1 MVDLILNQLDSPP
14 IDALPVEIAERKGRG
29 HPDTIC
35 DALAEELS
43 GALSRFYLERFGSVL
58 HHNVDKVLL
67 CAGVARPAFAGG
79 EILEPIDVYIC
90 GRATRD
96 LGGVR
101 VPIEELADAAC
112 RTWLREH
119 IHGLDPDRHVRL
131 HLLVRPG
138 SPELVELFLRR
149 RAGAPPLANDSAV
162 GVGFAPFSHLERTI
176 LAVEQELNSA
186 EVKATSPEL
195 GEDVK
200 VLGIRQRGRM
210 DLTIACA
217 VIGRHVETLSDYV
230 DAKERAK
237 RIARNAAR
245 DATDLDIVAAVNTAD
260 GLTAGSI
267 YLTVTG
273 TSAESGDDGQA
284 GRGNRPNGLITPC
297 RPMSLESA
305 AGKNP
310 VNHPGKLYHMA
321 AGRIAAAVV
330 QRIEGISA
338 AECYLASQIGRPITD
353 PQLAAVRVRLAE
365 RGPPD
370 RVAGPVQE
378 IVEAELDLLPTY
390 WREAVPQ
397 A

>member
-1 MVDLILNQLDSPP
+1 MDLILNELDSPP
-14 IDALPVEIAERKGRG
+14 IDALPVEIAERKGLG

-101 VPIEELADAAC
+101 VPIEELADATC

-149 RAGAPPLANDSAV
+149 REGAPPLANDSAV
-162 GVGFAPFSHLERTI
+162 GVGFAPFSHLERAI

-186 EVKATSPEL
+186 MVKATCPEL

-200 VLGIRQRGRM
+200 VLGIRRRGRM

-217 VIGRHVETLSDYV
+217 VVGRHVETLSDYV
-230 DAKERAK
+230 DAKEHAK
-237 RIARNAAR
+237 HIALNAAR
-245 DATDLDIVAAVNTAD
+245 GATDLDIAAAVNMAD
-260 GLTAGSI
+260 GLTASSI

-284 GRGNRPNGLITPC
+284 GRGNRANGLITPY

-310 VNHPGKLYHMA
+310 MNHPGKLYQMA

-330 QRIEGISA
+330 HRIEEISA
-338 AECYLASQIGRPITD
+338 AECYLTSQIGRPITD
-353 PQLAAVRVRLAE
+353 PQVAEVRVRLAE

-390 WREAVPQ
+390 WREALPQ
-397 A
+397 G